1 MITQISPNQ
10 DYVAQ
15 ITSKEPQVKAM
26 LALGRG
32 IITKTTALNDT
43 IMQKV
48 TGFLPKWSDLQIN
61 WQNWTDEILDGIEK
75 CRHMSDELDAFRA
88 KVDAVKAACTK
99 VLPAAVSVESLDTQ
113 LQHLQVCTPSPY
125 VLC

>member
-1 MITQISPNQ
+1 M
-10 DYVAQ
+10 
-15 ITSKEPQVKAM
+15 KAM

-32 IITKTTALNDT
+32 IITKTTALNDS

-75 CRHMSDELDAFRA
+75 CRHMDNELDAFRT
-88 KVDAVKAACTK
+88 KVDIIKAACTK
-99 VLPAAVSVESLDTQ
+99 LLPTAVSVDSLDTQ
-113 LQHLQVCTPSPY
+113 LQHLQVCTHLKYLFCCYYSA
-125 VLC
+125 LQLILLILKELFTA